1 MATNRSWKNKCRVA
15 DEAGFSLVETLIAM
29 FILVVALLALSQLF
43 SMAIVL
49 NKNGGRD
56 ATKTTVFAHDKMEEL
71 NSLAFGDTTTNVS
84 VDPPYPATGKGLS
97 PGGSILPAAPV
108 TNYVDYL
115 DQNGV
120 RTAAASAVFSRQW
133 EITAE
138 SGTLKRISVAVT
150 SNRSFSLGA
159 APATFVVGYKTQ

>member
-84 VDPPYPATGKGLS
+84 VDPPYPAT
-97 PGGSILPAAPV
+97 
-108 TNYVDYL
+108 
-115 DQNGV
+115 
-120 RTAAASAVFSRQW
+120 R
-133 EITAE
+133 
-138 SGTLKRISVAVT
+138 
-150 SNRSFSLGA
+150 
-159 APATFVVGYKTQ
+159 